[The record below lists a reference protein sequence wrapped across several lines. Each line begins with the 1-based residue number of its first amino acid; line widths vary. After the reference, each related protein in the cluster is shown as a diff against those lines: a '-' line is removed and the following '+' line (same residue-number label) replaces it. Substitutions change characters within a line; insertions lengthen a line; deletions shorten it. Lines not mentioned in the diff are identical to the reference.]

1 MGALGNALG
10 GFGGDLYSK
19 EFFRDLSRLASR
31 RRSSL
36 ILFCLFLPLRDLEV
50 DFAQDSSGFA
60 STAYN
65 RWFDHKWGTAK
76 KEVRWTKL
84 HVMVGVQTNIVTIAD
99 ATPSQSADSPY
110 LPGFV
115 RATAEHFHIR
125 EVSADAAYSSRQ
137 NLHAVVDAGGV
148 PYIDFKTVAKARAK
162 GSKPDELWAQ
172 MYHMFT
178 LNAAEFKRH
187 YHKRSNVETTFHMIK
202 SKFSDKVR
210 AKTDTA
216 QVNEV
221 LMKVL
226 CHNVCVLIR
235 AMHVLGIT
243 PVFDQKL
250 AEATPELLAA

>member
-1 MGALGNALG
+1 
-10 GFGGDLYSK
+10 
-19 EFFRDLSRLASR
+19 
-31 RRSSL
+31 
-36 ILFCLFLPLRDLEV
+36 
-50 DFAQDSSGFA
+50 
-60 STAYN
+60 
-65 RWFDHKWGTAK
+65 
-76 KEVRWTKL
+76 
-84 HVMVGVQTNIVTIAD
+84 MVGVQTNIVTVAD

-125 EVSADAAYSSRQ
+125 EVSADA
-137 NLHAVVDAGGV
+137 VVDAGGV
-148 PYIDFKTVAKARAK
+148 PYIDFKKVAKARAK
-162 GSKPDELWAQ
+162 GRKPDELWAQ

-178 LNAAEFKRH
+178 LNTAEFKRH

-235 AMHVLGIT
+235 AHARPGNHAGARPRGTLRMLVHQKRPLMHNHSPYRGFSSK
-243 PVFDQKL
+243 PGFGR
-250 AEATPELLAA
+250 